1 MPRACDSAYNRLV
14 LYLDV
19 SSSCKSPLNTGVQRM
34 VRGIFAGLNRRV
46 EVTPILWSHKLDS
59 YCRLSP
65 RELQFLVKPFSRHR
79 APSAKPEQIVIRF
92 PWSKTVRHLRNR
104 RRRFPLENAALADD
118 VLLVPEI
125 FRDNRIERFAHPP
138 TRFPGRRYAVFHDAI
153 ALRLPELTAQDHQPN
168 FSNYVRALADFDKV
182 ICVSKEAEADL
193 RFYWNSSG
201 ANNPPTVVVGWPTD
215 FGVPRPMAMPNFA
228 AKRILCVA
236 TLERRK
242 NHLKLLE
249 AVENL
254 WAKGLNFELVLVGRE
269 TADWG
274 ATVLHKVDR
283 LRRCD
288 RPVTWL
294 RHVSDHA
301 LHEAYR
307 DCSFTVY
314 PSLREGFGL
323 PILESLWH
331 GRPCVCGA
339 NGALGE
345 VSAGGGCF
353 AVDCADTGSLA
364 DRMRQLLVN
373 ADLYNQLFAEANRR
387 TFRSWDDYTNDLLR
401 EIGIA

>member
-1 MPRACDSAYNRLV
+1 V

-34 VRGIFAGLNRRV
+34 VRGIFAGLSGRT
-46 EVTPILWSHKLDS
+46 EVTPLLWSHKLNS

-65 RELQFLVKPFSRHR
+65 RELQYLVEPFARHR
-79 APSAKPEQIVIRF
+79 TPSAKPERLVIRF
-92 PWSKTVRHLRNR
+92 PWSKTMRHLRNR
-104 RRRFPLENAALADD
+104 KRRVALEAAATADD
-118 VLLVPEI
+118 LLLVPEI
-125 FRDNRIERFAHPP
+125 FRDNRIERFADPA
-138 TRFPGRRYAVFHDAI
+138 TRFPGRSYAVFHDAI

-168 FSNYVRALADFDKV
+168 FSSYIRALANFDKV
-182 ICVSKEAEADL
+182 ICVSKEVEADL
-193 RFYWNSSG
+193 HFYWNSSG
-201 ANNPPTVVVGWPTD
+201 ATNKPTVVLGWPTD
-215 FGVPRPMAMPNFA
+215 FGEPRPSASPSFGT
-228 AKRILCVA
+228 KRILCVA

-249 AVENL
+249 AAEKL
-254 WAKGLNFELVLVGRE
+254 WTEGLNFRLFLVGRM

-274 ATVLHKVDR
+274 ATVLAQVDCLVKR
-283 LRRCD
+283 G
-288 RPVTWL
+288 RPLKWL

-301 LHEAYR
+301 LHQAYR

-345 VSAGGGCF
+345 VSAGGGCLPV
-353 AVDCADTGSLA
+353 ACADTESLA
-364 DRMRQLLVN
+364 DGMRQLLAN
-373 ADLYNQLFAEANRR
+373 ADLYDHLFAEACRR
-387 TFRSWDDYTNDLLR
+387 SFRSWDDYTNDLLR
-401 EIGIA
+401 EIGAA